1 MHSTEQV
8 MKSIMRLSMA
18 TALGGVLAGAVIG
31 AVAAQDFGDVARGR
45 TVANTVCAECHA
57 VGKGQAQSPNL
68 EAPPF
73 EAIANVPGM
82 TGIALSAA
90 IHTSHRTMPNIVLP
104 EADARDVIAYILSL
118 KTVR

>member
-1 MHSTEQV
+1 MT
-8 MKSIMRLSMA
+8 SIMKLSMA
-18 TALGGVLAGAVIG
+18 TALGGVLTAATIG
-31 AVAAQDFGDVARGR
+31 AAVAQDFGDVSRGR
-45 TVANTVCAECHA
+45 NVARTICAECHA

-73 EAIANVPGM
+73 EAIANVRGM
-82 TGIALSAA
+82 TAIALSAA
-90 IHTSHRTMPNIVLP
+90 LHTSHKTMPNIVLP